1 MSKPKYSFIK
11 NTKYALSGLK
21 DMILTEKSFRI
32 ELVLFLILNFIV
44 FVLPFKFNYK
54 IILSLSLFIP
64 LFSEII
70 NSAIERVVD
79 LYTTEYK
86 ELAKKVNDIGAFF
99 GFLKFCGYNNYMDC
113 YYIYKF
119 IALMHTLYFKNKKLF
134 SI

>member
-32 ELVLFLILNFIV
+32 ELILFLILNFIV
-44 FVLPFKFNYK
+44 FILPFKFNYK

-79 LYTTEYK
+79 LYTTEYN
-86 ELAKKVNDIGAFF
+86 ELAKKAKDIGAFLVLLSF
-99 GFLKFCGYNNYMDC
+99 MVT
-113 YYIYKF
+113 IF
-119 IALMHTLYFKNKKLF
+119 IWIVII
-134 SI
+134 SINLNS

>member
-1 MSKPKYSFIK
+1 MNKPKYSFIK
-11 NTKYALSGLK
+11 NAKYALSGLK

-70 NSAIERVVD
+70 NSKFPIQIVTLGRLRVGR
-79 LYTTEYK
+79 
-86 ELAKKVNDIGAFF
+86 IGLRNSPFR
-99 GFLKFCGYNNYMDC
+99 G
-113 YYIYKF
+113 
-119 IALMHTLYFKNKKLF
+119 
-134 SI
+134 

>member
-79 LYTTEYK
+79 LYTAEYYCPPPK
-86 ELAKKVNDIGAFF
+86 
-99 GFLKFCGYNNYMDC
+99 
-113 YYIYKF
+113 
-119 IALMHTLYFKNKKLF
+119 
-134 SI
+134 S

>member
-1 MSKPKYSFIK
+1 MRKPKYSFIK

-32 ELVLFLILNFIV
+32 ELILFLILNFIV
-44 FVLPFKFNYK
+44 FILPFKFNYK

-86 ELAKKVNDIGAFF
+86 ELAKKVKDIGAFLV
-99 GFLKFCGYNNYMDC
+99 FLSFVVTIIIWIVIKSISLNN
-113 YYIYKF
+113 
-119 IALMHTLYFKNKKLF
+119 
-134 SI
+134 

>member
-1 MSKPKYSFIK
+1 MNKPKYSFIK

-79 LYTTEYK
+79 LYTSGYN
-86 ELAKKVNDIGAFF
+86 ELAKKAKDIGAFLV
-99 GFLKFCGYNNYMDC
+99 FLSFVVT
-113 YYIYKF
+113 I
-119 IALMHTLYFKNKKLF
+119 IIWIVII
-134 SI
+134 SINLLP

>member
-32 ELVLFLILNFIV
+32 ELILFLILNCIV
-44 FVLPFKFNYK
+44 FISPFKFNYI

-79 LYTTEYK
+79 LYSSEYN
-86 ELAKKVNDIGAFF
+86 ELAKKAKDIGAFLV
-99 GFLKFCGYNNYMDC
+99 FLSFMVT
-113 YYIYKF
+113 I
-119 IALMHTLYFKNKKLF
+119 IIWIIII
-134 SI
+134 SINLNSLK

>member
-32 ELVLFLILNFIV
+32 ELILFLILNCIV
-44 FVLPFKFNYK
+44 FILPFKFNYK

-79 LYTTEYK
+79 LYSTEYN
-86 ELAKKVNDIGAFF
+86 ELAKKAKDIGAFLV
-99 GFLKFCGYNNYMDC
+99 FLSFVVTIIIWIVILTINLNSLRE
-113 YYIYKF
+113 I
-119 IALMHTLYFKNKKLF
+119 L
-134 SI
+134 

>member
-1 MSKPKYSFIK
+1 MNKPKYSLIK
-11 NTKYALSGLK
+11 NAKYALSGLK

-79 LYTTEYK
+79 LYSPEYN
-86 ELAKKVNDIGAFF
+86 ELAKKAKDIGAFLV
-99 GFLKFCGYNNYMDC
+99 FLSFMVT
-113 YYIYKF
+113 I
-119 IALMHTLYFKNKKLF
+119 IIWIIII
-134 SI
+134 SINLNSLK